1 MNSLFHE
8 GRPCGNVTGFGNF
21 INRQSTD
28 AVRMDGT
35 LKSEEHTENIY
46 KYGISG
52 KEDFCVNTIYQCPD
66 GVIRWTGETPGRA
79 AGLFSFLEKVVM
91 IGFPA
96 LCILT
101 LIIDEF
107 YDAFGTISTFVF
119 LTAFWRVVLFILR
132 NVFGGSGKCMFY
144 ELDSTGLT
152 MHEMKGKASDLNNLL
167 NRFSKGDTVR
177 FPAAKQTTRLP
188 RAVLSSAVLGKNGH
202 TVVVNENTELY
213 TLGSAADLLAV
224 LTGAPVPSQPSPL
237 RAVPPSVKQPAAG
250 IPRTSTPAR
259 MAMRSMNTAAELM
272 SQTVKVQA
280 PKKAGTLR
288 IQLPEHNARILGKSI
303 QSLGGLR

>member
-1 MNSLFHE
+1 
-8 GRPCGNVTGFGNF
+8 
-21 INRQSTD
+21 
-28 AVRMDGT
+28 MDGT
-35 LKSEEHTENIY
+35 LKAEGQTENTC

-119 LTAFWRVVLFILR
+119 LTAFWRIVLFILR
-132 NVFGGSGKCMFY
+132 KLFGGGGKCMFY
-144 ELDSTGLT
+144 ELDSSGLT
-152 MHEMKGKASDLNNLL
+152 MHEMNGKASDLNNLL

-177 FPAAKQTTRLP
+177 FPAAKQTTRLS
-188 RAVLSSAVLGKNGH
+188 RAVLSTAAMGKNGH
-202 TVVVNENTELY
+202 TVVVNGNTELY

-224 LTGAPVPSQPSPL
+224 LTGAPVPAQPSPL
-237 RAVPPSVKQPAAG
+237 PSVPPSVKQPAAG
-250 IPRTSTPAR
+250 ITRTKTPAR
-259 MAMRSMNTAAELM
+259 MVQRSMNTAAELM

-288 IQLPEHNARILGKSI
+288 IQLPEHNARMLGKSV

>member
-1 MNSLFHE
+1 
-8 GRPCGNVTGFGNF
+8 
-21 INRQSTD
+21 
-28 AVRMDGT
+28 MDGT
-35 LKSEEHTENIY
+35 LKAEGQTDNTC

-66 GVIRWTGETPGRA
+66 GVIRWTGETSGRA
-79 AGLFSFLEKVVM
+79 AGLFSFLEKAVM
-91 IGFPA
+91 IGFPV

-119 LTAFWRVVLFILR
+119 LTAFWRIVLFVLR
-132 NVFGGSGKCMFY
+132 KIFGGGGKTMFY

-152 MHEMKGKASDLNNLL
+152 MHEMSGKASDLNNLL

-177 FPAAKQTTRLP
+177 FPAAKNTTRLP
-188 RAVLSSAVLGKNGH
+188 RPVLSSAAMGKNGH
-202 TVVVNENTELY
+202 TVVVNGNTELY
-213 TLGSAADLLAV
+213 TLGSAAELLAV
-224 LTGAPVPSQPSPL
+224 LTGASVPSQPSPL
-237 RAVPPSVKQPAAG
+237 RAVAPSLKQPADR
-250 IPRTSTPAR
+250 ITRTAVQPAR
-259 MAMRSMNTAAELM
+259 MVQKSVKTASELM

-288 IQLPEHNARILGKSI
+288 IQLPEQNARMLGKGI
-303 QSLGGLR
+303 QSLGGIK

>member
-8 GRPCGNVTGFGNF
+8 GCHCGDVTGFVIF
-21 INRQSTD
+21 HAYRQSCTGRLD
-28 AVRMDGT
+28 DT
-35 LKSEEHTENIY
+35 LKSEGQTENTY
-46 KYGISG
+46 QYGISG

-107 YDAFGTISTFVF
+107 YDVFGTISTFVF

-132 NVFGGSGKCMFY
+132 KLFGGGGKCMFY

-188 RAVLSSAVLGKNGH
+188 RAVLSSAAIGKNGH
-202 TVVVNENTELY
+202 TVVVNGNTELY
-213 TLGSAADLLAV
+213 TLGSASDLLAV
-224 LTGAPVPSQPSPL
+224 LTGAPVPAQPSVL
-237 RAVPPSVKQPAAG
+237 SSVKQPANRITRTAG
-250 IPRTSTPAR
+250 QSAR
-259 MAMRSMNTAAELM
+259 MVQHSLNNVTELM
-272 SQTVKVQA
+272 SQTVKIQA

-288 IQLPEHNARILGKSI
+288 IQLPEHNAQMLGKSV

>member
-1 MNSLFHE
+1 
-8 GRPCGNVTGFGNF
+8 
-21 INRQSTD
+21 
-28 AVRMDGT
+28 MDGT
-35 LKSEEHTENIY
+35 LKSEGQTENTY

-79 AGLFSFLEKVVM
+79 AGLFSILEKAVM

-132 NVFGGSGKCMFY
+132 NVFGGGGKCMFY

-188 RAVLSSAVLGKNGH
+188 RAVLSSAAMGKNGH
-202 TVVVNENTELY
+202 TVVVNGSTELY

-237 RAVPPSVKQPAAG
+237 RAVPPSVKQASAG
-250 IPRTSTPAR
+250 IPRTSAPAR
-259 MAMRSMNTAAELM
+259 MVQKSMNTAAELM

>member
-1 MNSLFHE
+1 M
-8 GRPCGNVTGFGNF
+8 
-21 INRQSTD
+21 
-28 AVRMDGT
+28 
-35 LKSEEHTENIY
+35 
-46 KYGISG
+46 
-52 KEDFCVNTIYQCPD
+52 NTIYQCPD
-66 GVIRWTGETPGRA
+66 GVIRWTGETSGRA
-79 AGLFSFLEKVVM
+79 AGLFSFLEKAVM
-91 IGFPA
+91 IGFPV

-132 NVFGGSGKCMFY
+132 NVFGGGGKCMFY
-144 ELDSTGLT
+144 ELDSSGLT

-188 RAVLSSAVLGKNGH
+188 RAVLSSAALGKNVH
-202 TVVVNENTELY
+202 TVIVNGNTELY
-213 TLGSAADLLAV
+213 TLGSASDLLAV

-250 IPRTSTPAR
+250 IPRTAGQPAR
-259 MAMRSMNTAAELM
+259 MVQRSMNTAAELM